1 MTADGAFETR
11 LKAQA
16 LGLGFDLA
24 GIARLGTVESA
35 PAFETWL
42 AQGYHGSMA
51 YLRRG
56 AELRQDT
63 TRPEPGMRSAVV
75 VGLDYGGRSPA
86 SPIARY
92 ARGDDYHRLMWDRLE
107 DLLAWVRA
115 ERGTEV
121 RGRAFVDTGPIL
133 ERDLARRAGLGW
145 FGKNAMLIN
154 PKKGSFFFIG
164 SLFLDLEL
172 TPDAPFTAEHCGTC
186 TRCLTSCPTDA
197 FTAPGVLD
205 ARRCIAY
212 LTIEHRGPIPE
223 DLHAGIGDHL
233 FGCDV
238 CQDVCPWN
246 VRFASAPPTEGPLA
260 PRPPFAGAVPTE
272 TLARQFR
279 DQGADAYRESTRGS
293 AMRRARQDG
302 LARNAAIVLTNLGA
316 DDDPSSP

>member
-1 MTADGAFETR
+1 MTTDSAFETR

-24 GIARLGTVESA
+24 GITQLGSVESA
-35 PAFETWL
+35 PVFEEWL
-42 AQGYHGSMA
+42 AQGYHGSMD

-63 TRPEPGMRSAVV
+63 TRPEPGMLSAVV

-86 SPIARY
+86 GPIARY
-92 ARGDDYHRLMWDRLE
+92 ARGGDYHRVMWDRL
-107 DLLAWVRA
+107 DVLLDWVRA
-115 ERGTEV
+115 ERGEAV
-121 RGRAFVDTGPIL
+121 RGRAYVDTGPIL

-172 TPDAPFTAEHCGTC
+172 APDAPFASEHCGSC

-197 FTAPGVLD
+197 FPAPGVLD

-223 DLHAGIGDHL
+223 ALHAGIGEHL

-246 VRFASAPPTEGPLA
+246 IRFASAPPTDGPLA
-260 PRPPFAGAVPTE
+260 PRADLTTSDASA
-272 TLARQFR
+272 LAQELLMLDATSYRERFR
-279 DQGADAYRESTRGS
+279 DS
-293 AMRRARQDG
+293 AMARAKIEG
-302 LARNAAIVLTNLGA
+302 LQRNAEIVLNNVNDATR
-316 DDDPSSP
+316 

>member
-1 MTADGAFETR
+1 MTDASAFETR

-16 LGLGFDLA
+16 LGLGFDLV
-24 GIARLGTVESA
+24 GITRLGPAETSA
-35 PAFETWL
+35 VFERWL
-42 AQGYHGSMA
+42 EQGYHGTMD

-63 TRPEPGMRSAVV
+63 TRPEPGMCSAVV

-86 SPIARY
+86 GPIARY
-92 ARGDDYHRLMWDRLE
+92 ARGDDYHRVMWDLLE
-107 DLLAWVRA
+107 QLWEWVRS
-115 ERGTEV
+115 ERGAEV
-121 RGRAFVDTGPIL
+121 RGRAYVDTGPIL

-172 TPDAPFTAEHCGTC
+172 TPDAPFTAEHCGSC
-186 TRCLTSCPTDA
+186 TRCLTICPTDA
-197 FTAPGVLD
+197 FAAPGVLD

-212 LTIEHRGPIPE
+212 LTIEHRGPIPDE
-223 DLHAGIGDHL
+223 FQHAIGDHL

-246 VRFASAPPTEGPLA
+246 VRFASAPPSDGPLA
-260 PRPPFAGAVPTE
+260 PRAD
-272 TLARQFR
+272 LATT
-279 DQGADAYRESTRGS
+279 DAAALAHELLALDATTYRERFRGS
-293 AMRRARQDG
+293 AMSRAKIEG
-302 LARNAAIVLTNLGA
+302 LRRNAEIVLRNGGTA
-316 DDDPSSP
+316 